1 MLTLKLRHI
10 VYRGINMSAMDQL
23 DQIDRY
29 LSKSWLDDDYPTD
42 LIYVALLKLAE
53 YEKEEASIRDA
64 LGV

>member
-1 MLTLKLRHI
+1 
-10 VYRGINMSAMDQL
+10 MSAMDQL